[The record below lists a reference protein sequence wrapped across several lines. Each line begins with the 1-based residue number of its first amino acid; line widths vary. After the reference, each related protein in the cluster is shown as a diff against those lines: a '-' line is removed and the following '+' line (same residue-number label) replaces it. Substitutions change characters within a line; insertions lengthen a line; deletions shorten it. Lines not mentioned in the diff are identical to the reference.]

1 MASPTQWTWVWVN
14 SRSWW
19 WTGRL
24 GMLQSMGSQRVGYDW
39 VAELNWSW
47 DPISSFTNFP
57 NKHPFVAEG
66 FSSGSLAAFGSP
78 VSLVFTLEQF
88 FCLSSTLLTLTL
100 LRITGRLFLGC
111 LQFGFPWCF
120 LMIRFR
126 AFIFDKD
133 ITKVKSCVS
142 QCIMLGGSQFWFVSL
157 TWINWLRWFLP
168 SFSTVFCG
176 WVLWDYVN
184 CPLLLKLLPTS
195 FNVLWLNYYSDG
207 RHMVI
212 FLSQCLGKA
221 FSSYLF
227 IHFLVYINMD
237 SWIFI
242 LLVETYPQLGLSR
255 WLSGKE
261 RRRGFDPWVRKIP
274 WRKKWQ
280 HTPIFLPGESHGQ
293 RSLVGYGPWGPKES
307 DMT

>member
-1 MASPTQWTWVWVN
+1 M
-14 SRSWW
+14 
-19 WTGRL
+19 
-24 GMLQSMGSQRVGYDW
+24 
-39 VAELNWSW
+39 
-47 DPISSFTNFP
+47 
-57 NKHPFVAEG
+57 
-66 FSSGSLAAFGSP
+66 
-78 VSLVFTLEQF
+78 
-88 FCLSSTLLTLTL
+88 
-100 LRITGRLFLGC
+100 
-111 LQFGFPWCF
+111 
-120 LMIRFR
+120 
-126 AFIFDKD
+126 
-133 ITKVKSCVS
+133 CVS
-142 QCIMLGGSQFWFVSL
+142 VHHVRRLTILICFINMDQLIKVISAKFLHCILWLG
-157 TWINWLRWFLP
+157 TLRL
-168 SFSTVFCG
+168 C
-176 WVLWDYVN
+176 
-184 CPLLLKLLPTS
+184 KLSITPQTFTTS

-280 HTPIFLPGESHGQ
+280 HTPVFLPGESHGQ